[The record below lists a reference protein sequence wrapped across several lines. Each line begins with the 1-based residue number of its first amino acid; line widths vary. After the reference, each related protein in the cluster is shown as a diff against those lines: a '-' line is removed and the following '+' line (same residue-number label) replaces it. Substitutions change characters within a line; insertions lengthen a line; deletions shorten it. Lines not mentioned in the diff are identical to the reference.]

1 MTKYSLAIPTISF
14 LLVAAFLPAP
24 AQTPSETPA
33 ALSPPAAKE
42 QDQAE
47 KLPDEDRARLYLA
60 RKQYR
65 EAQDLFYRLTLEQPK
80 NPVYWNELGI
90 SLHHQM
96 ELRAALKC
104 YERAVKLDPK
114 YADAINNAG
123 TIYYEQKKY
132 SRAIRAYDKA
142 IALRDT
148 YPPFFVNLGYAYFGI
163 KDYED
168 SIGAFR
174 KALELDPAA
183 FEASRSRSGTV
194 IEDRSLSVDRAHFYF
209 LLAKSFAESGNVER
223 CLTYLKKA
231 SEEGYPR
238 MNDVKTDPAFAA
250 MLKVPEVQEL
260 LLPKAPE
267 KSQP

>member
-1 MTKYSLAIPTISF
+1 MTKYSLAIPAVSF
-14 LLVAAFLPAP
+14 LLVSVFLPAL
-24 AQTPSETPA
+24 AQAPSETPA
-33 ALSPPAAKE
+33 APSPPAATA
-42 QDQAE
+42 QGQAE
-47 KLPDEDRARLYLA
+47 KLPDEERARLYLA
-60 RKQYR
+60 RKEYR
-65 EAQDLFYRLTLEQPK
+65 EAQELFYRLTLEQPK

-104 YERAVKLDPK
+104 YERAFKLDPS
-114 YADAINNAG
+114 YADALNNAG
-123 TIYYEQKKY
+123 TIYYEQKKF

-142 IALRDT
+142 IALRGG
-148 YPPFFVNLGYAYFGI
+148 YAPFYVNLGYAYFGT

-174 KALELDPAA
+174 KALEIDPTA

-223 CLTYLKKA
+223 CLIYLRKA
-231 SEEGYPR
+231 SDEGYPR

-260 LLPKAPE
+260 LLPKTPE